1 MSLILKDK
9 KGKVIDKCG
18 YDEEKGD
25 IFYNNKKIGIFEL
38 EHDSALGS
46 YYLYTLDKGQ
56 QYHDHYFT
64 DENIIKDTQNKVILD
79 LQS

>member
-1 MSLILKDK
+1 MSLILKSK

-18 YDEEKGD
+18 YDEEEGN

-46 YYLYTLDKGQ
+46 YYLYTIDSGE
-56 QYHDHYFT
+56 QYHDHYYT
-64 DENIIKDTQNKVILD
+64 DEKIIKENNL
-79 LQS
+79 